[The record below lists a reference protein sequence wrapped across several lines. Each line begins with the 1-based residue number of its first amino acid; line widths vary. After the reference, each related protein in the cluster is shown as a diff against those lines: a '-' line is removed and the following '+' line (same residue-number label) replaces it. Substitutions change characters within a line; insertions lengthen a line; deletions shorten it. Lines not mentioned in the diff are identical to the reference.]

1 MCWLQYNAVT
11 YGMIWSAIVLSGMLF
26 GIRGI
31 FQSLPQALGCSFN
44 VCCSSQIL
52 TFSFH
57 NSLPLIF
64 VQKSW
69 FKSVLS
75 FNGSRLWNIPS
86 FSLVAAVSHRK
97 KNYWLYGETWIAF
110 FPKLTDGL
118 KIPLIEAVL
127 PLSTYQLVIL
137 EKGLVWGNLK
147 PTTTHNYAPNWKPE
161 IQHTAFSSPFAL
173 IQKRWRD
180 HLTEQES

>member
-1 MCWLQYNAVT
+1 MSS
-11 YGMIWSAIVLSGMLF
+11 YGVPDKVHIALSGMLF

-31 FQSLPQALGCSFN
+31 FQSPPWALGCTFD
-44 VCCSSQIL
+44 VCHCIRVL
-52 TFSFH
+52 KFSFH
-57 NSLPLIF
+57 NYLPLIF
-64 VQKSW
+64 VQKSC

-75 FNGSRLWNIPS
+75 FNSSSLWNIPS
-86 FSLVAAVSHRK
+86 FSLDAAVSHRI

-118 KIPLIEAVL
+118 KIPLIEAML
-127 PLSTYQLVIL
+127 PLSTYQLVTL
-137 EKGLVWGNLK
+137 EKGLVWGNLM
-147 PTTTHNYAPNWKPE
+147 PATTHNYAPYWRPE
-161 IQHTAFSSPFAL
+161 IQYPAFLSPFAL

>member
-1 MCWLQYNAVT
+1 M
-11 YGMIWSAIVLSGMLF
+11 SATLARFWI
-26 GIRGI
+26 
-31 FQSLPQALGCSFN
+31 
-44 VCCSSQIL
+44 
-52 TFSFH
+52 FSFH

-64 VQKSW
+64 VQKSC

-75 FNGSRLWNIPS
+75 FNSSRLWNIPS
-86 FSLVAAVSHRK
+86 FSLDAAVSHRK

-147 PTTTHNYAPNWKPE
+147 PTTTHNYAPNWGLR
-161 IQHTAFSSPFAL
+161 FSMQFSLPPL
-173 IQKRWRD
+173 PSSRKGREVVWQNRS
-180 HLTEQES
+180 HNE

>member
-1 MCWLQYNAVT
+1 
-11 YGMIWSAIVLSGMLF
+11 MIRSTIVLSGMLF
-26 GIRGI
+26 GIRSI
-31 FQSLPQALGCSFN
+31 FQYPPWALGCTFD
-44 VCCSSQIL
+44 VYHSSQIL
-52 TFSFH
+52 NFSFH
-57 NSLPLIF
+57 NSLPLIL
-64 VQKSW
+64 VQKSC

-75 FNGSRLWNIPS
+75 FNSSRLWNIPS
-86 FSLVAAVSHRK
+86 FSLDAAVSHRK

-147 PTTTHNYAPNWKPE
+147 PTTTHNYAPNWRPE
-161 IQHTAFSSPFAL
+161 IQYAIFPSPFAL
-173 IQKRWRD
+173 TQKKWRD
-180 HLTEQES
+180 RVTEQES